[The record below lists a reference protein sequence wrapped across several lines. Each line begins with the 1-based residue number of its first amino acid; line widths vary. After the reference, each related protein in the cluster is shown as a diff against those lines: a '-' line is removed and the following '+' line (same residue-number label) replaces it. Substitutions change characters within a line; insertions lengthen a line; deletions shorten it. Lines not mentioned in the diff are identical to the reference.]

1 MGRCDTQKEFIL
13 DDSILASTDDIVPEV
28 RPAIYWTLSDA
39 TILAKRQLLRIP
51 RIPDELIT
59 SALQP
64 VLMVVMF
71 RYVFAGAIAVPGTS
85 YINYLMAG
93 IFVIS
98 LILGSAFS
106 GIGLATDLQRGLID
120 RFRSLPMAQSAVL
133 IGRTVADL
141 LRTTFIVLITW
152 GVGLLVGFRPQG
164 SALNWVAAIGLLV
177 LASFMFSWFNVL
189 LGLLLHSVEAVQQS
203 VVIWGL
209 PLMFVSSALV
219 PTTTMPTW
227 LQPFAEHQPVSVI
240 ITAVRGLVLNQLDA
254 GYIGQSLL
262 WCVGLLVVFIT
273 LSVWAY
279 GRRMS
284 RS

>member
-1 MGRCDTQKEFIL
+1 MH
-13 DDSILASTDDIVPEV
+13 DSNLSSIDDITPQV
-28 RPAIYWTLSDA
+28 RPAAYWLMSDTLV
-39 TILAKRQLLRIP
+39 LAKRQLLRIP

-64 VLMVVMF
+64 VLMVTMF
-71 RYVFAGAIAVPGTS
+71 RYVFAGAINVPGTS

-93 IFVIS
+93 VFVIA

-120 RFRSLPMAQSAVL
+120 RFRSLPMAQPAVL
-133 IGRTVADL
+133 IGRTLADL

-164 SALNWVAAIGLLV
+164 SVLNWLAAIGLLV

-189 LGLLLHSVEAVQQS
+189 LGLFLHSVEAVQQS

-219 PTTTMPTW
+219 PTATMPSW

-240 ITAVRGLVLNQLDA
+240 ITAVRGLVLNRPYA
-254 GYIGQSLL
+254 AYIGESLV
-262 WCVGLLVVFIT
+262 WCIGLLVACIS

-279 GRRMS
+279 ARRTS
-284 RS
+284 HS

>member
-1 MGRCDTQKEFIL
+1 MEN
-13 DDSILASTDDIVPEV
+13 SILSSSDDTSPLV
-28 RPAIYWTLSDA
+28 RPAPYWMIADTLV
-39 TILAKRQLLRIP
+39 LAQRHLLRIP

-64 VLMVVMF
+64 VLLVLMF
-71 RYVFAGAIAVPGTS
+71 RFVFAGAITVPGTS

-133 IGRTVADL
+133 IGRTLADL

-152 GVGLLVGFRPQG
+152 AVGFLVGFRPQG
-164 SALNWVAAIGLLV
+164 TVLNWAAAIGLLV
-177 LASFMFSWFNVL
+177 LSSFMFSWFNVL

-219 PTTTMPTW
+219 PTATMPSW
-227 LQPFAEHQPVSVI
+227 LRPFAEHQPVSVI
-240 ITAVRGLVLNQLDA
+240 ITAVRGLVLGQPDSS
-254 GYIGQSLL
+254 YIGQALA
-262 WCVGLLVVFIT
+262 WCVGLLIIFIT
-273 LSVWAY
+273 LAISAY
-279 GRRMS
+279 GRRTA
-284 RS
+284 R